1 MLSRNL
7 ICIRISLILYYY
19 VKQIARDKKIT
30 SNKYYT
36 VSVNLTNCNGK
47 YYTVSV
53 NLTNCNGKYY
63 TDFSSIGVSV
73 NLTNCNGK
81 PETKK

>member
-30 SNKYYT
+30 SNRDYSTKY
-36 VSVNLTNCNGK
+36 NILKDK
-47 YYTVSV
+47 YKVA
-53 NLTNCNGKYY
+53 
-63 TDFSSIGVSV
+63 
-73 NLTNCNGK
+73 
-81 PETKK
+81 